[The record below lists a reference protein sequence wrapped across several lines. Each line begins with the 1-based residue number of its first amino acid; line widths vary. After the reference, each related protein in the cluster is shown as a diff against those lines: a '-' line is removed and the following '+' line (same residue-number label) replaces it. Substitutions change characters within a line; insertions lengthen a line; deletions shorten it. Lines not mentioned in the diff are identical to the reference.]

1 MTSCREWLA
10 RVLTVS
16 VLLITPHVFAQFS
29 SSVQGNVQDASGAVV
44 ASAGITL
51 LNTDTGVSQSRTA
64 DESGTYRFPS
74 MAPGHYQVTASA
86 PGFTNATVS
95 FTLQTAENRNVI
107 LTLTVGQV
115 ASSVSVTS
123 QAPLLDVSDSRNQLT
138 IDEQSL
144 QTLPLA
150 GRNPTALLG
159 LAPGVSGL
167 GSTGY
172 NNFFTENADYSAN
185 GRGNNGNQYI
195 IDGLDINIDVNPGV
209 LTLVPNADAV
219 SEISVQTNTYTVDYG
234 KTSSMQTIM
243 TTKAGT
249 TQYHGFASLYYSYQ
263 GLNAR
268 GEFGPAPPAKIA
280 PFHTTNMS
288 FGIGGPVIPKRQLFF
303 FFSIEPY
310 RALTSNG
317 NSVLTYEDPAFL
329 SFAQQVR
336 PNSPEVQLMAKYKP
350 SGATTTGVAATAQDA
365 FGPQDL
371 AHNRGCN
378 TPSTDS
384 IPCGTP
390 VFDNGRFNSSSYEN
404 AKQYNFRIDK
414 YFSKDRL
421 YGTLFRD
428 TVQQGGPAV
437 RPAFN
442 TTNPSSVIAVQGNET
457 HTFSPNTLNE
467 ASFGYNYLQATA
479 EATGLF
485 SVPVVNVSG
494 LGTGWG
500 IGFADGQFAEHN
512 YHWRDLLSHI
522 RGSHSFSI
530 GYEGWHGDDL
540 ALFAPSYAQPTF
552 QYNNMIDLINDH
564 PYSETGLSYN
574 PVTGQPMPG
583 QYEYAE
589 TTHGIF
595 AQDTWKA
602 TRRLTVNYGVRYDN
616 YGNPYPTA
624 GTPLANFHLGTGA
637 TMAEKIANG
646 TNKQQKHVYD
656 QDMNWIF
663 SPRAGFAWDPTGSGK
678 WVIRGGYGIYRDW
691 VTLGNAENN
700 LKGNP
705 PGFVLPTFFNDGST
719 AAPIFGYGTQNK
731 YPFGFPY
738 PAFQGAPLDSKG
750 GIPGAQIAVG
760 GVDGNLKSPYTNT
773 WSATLERQI
782 TPSMVASVGYVGQH
796 SGNLQY
802 GGGSSFGNSFSGDV
816 NVYSGD
822 LLQHLT
828 CLTDPANPTAPPAC
842 QGVQTRLNSSFGA
855 INYTYNGPWSNY
867 SALIL
872 AAKGRFAQKG
882 FFTVSYTRSVSKDNS
897 GSLPSGN
904 YPIEYPLSRFYGP
917 SSWDVPN
924 RLSAGWGYQIP
935 GWNGGHGLLGKT
947 TSGWEFSSVTIL
959 QSGLPFTVVTG
970 APLDV
975 TTDSAGNVVFKPD
988 SGDFNADGYNSDL
1001 PNVSSYHI
1009 STSRKSYK
1017 QGLFAHCGG
1026 GNLYNC
1032 GSFSFPQPGQEGN
1045 EGINR
1050 YRNPGFAQVDA
1061 SFKKVT
1067 NITERVRFN
1076 IGIDFFNIFNRVN
1089 LQGVDVNAQDASSFG
1104 TSTST
1109 QIPRQGQFGARL
1121 EF

>member
-1 MTSCREWLA
+1 MKQWSKRFATILIVGA
-10 RVLTVS
+10 MLTVS
-16 VLLITPHVFAQFS
+16 HAFAQFS

-44 ASAGITL
+44 VKAAVTL
-51 LNTDTGVSQSRTA
+51 LDTDTQVSQTRAA
-64 DESGTYRFPS
+64 DDSGTYRFPS
-74 MAPGHYQVTASA
+74 IAPGHYVVSATA
-86 PGFTNATVS
+86 PGFTSAQVD
-95 FTLQTAENRNVI
+95 FTLQTAENRNIVLI
-107 LTLTVGQV
+107 LNVGEV
-115 ASSVSVTS
+115 SNTISVTS

-138 IDEQSL
+138 LDEHSL
-144 QTLPLA
+144 QTLPLPA
-150 GRNPTALLG
+150 RNPTALLG
-159 LAPGVSGL
+159 LTPGVSGL
-167 GSTGY
+167 GSAGY

-185 GRGNNGNQYI
+185 GRGTNGNQYI
-195 IDGLDINIDVNPGV
+195 LDGLDINIDVNPGV
-209 LTLVPNADAV
+209 LTLVPNADAL
-219 SEISVQTNTYTVDYG
+219 SEITVQTNTYTVDYG

-249 TQYHGFASLYYSYQ
+249 TQYHGFGSVYYTYQ

-288 FGIGGPVIPKRQLFF
+288 FGIGGPVIPKHQLFF
-303 FFSIEPY
+303 FFGIEPY

-329 SFAQQVR
+329 TFAQQVR

-350 SGATTTGVAATAQDA
+350 SAATTTGVAATAQDA
-365 FGPQDL
+365 FGSQDL
-371 AHNRGCN
+371 VNNTGCN
-378 TPSTDS
+378 TPSTDN
-384 IPCGTP
+384 IPCSTP
-390 VFDNGRFNSSSYEN
+390 VFDNGNFNSSSYEN
-404 AKQYNFRIDK
+404 AQQYNLRIDK
-414 YFSKDRL
+414 YFDKDRL
-421 YGTLFRD
+421 YGTFFRD
-428 TVQQGGPAV
+428 SLKQGGPAV

-442 TTNPSSVIAVQGNET
+442 TTNPSSVIATQGSET
-457 HTFSPNTLNE
+457 HTFSANTLNE
-467 ASFGYNYLQATA
+467 ASFGYNYLQSTA

-485 SVPVVNVSG
+485 SVPVVNVNG
-494 LGTGWG
+494 LGVGWG

-512 YHWRDLLSHI
+512 YHWRDVLTRI
-522 RGSHSFSI
+522 QGSHSLSI

-552 QYNNMIDLINDH
+552 QYNNMIDLINNH
-564 PYSETGLSYN
+564 PYSESGLSYN
-574 PVTGQPMPG
+574 PITGKSMPG

-602 TRRLTVNYGVRYDN
+602 TRKLTVNYGIRYDN

-624 GTPLANFHLGTGA
+624 GTPLANFHLGSGS
-637 TMAEKIANG
+637 TMAERVTNG
-646 TNKQQKHVYD
+646 INKQQSHVYD
-656 QDMNWIF
+656 QSMNWIF
-663 SPRAGFAWDPTGSGK
+663 SPRVGVAWDPTGSGL
-678 WVIRGGYGIYRDW
+678 WVLRGGYGIYRDW

-719 AAPIFGYGTQNK
+719 APPIFGYGTQNT

-738 PAFQGAPLDSKG
+738 PAFQGSPLDSKG
-750 GIPGAQIAVG
+750 GIPGAQIGVG

-773 WSATLERQI
+773 WSATLEREI
-782 TPSMVASVGYVGQH
+782 TPNMVASIGYVGQH
-796 SGNLQY
+796 SGDLQY

-816 NVYSGD
+816 NVYAGD

-828 CLTDPANPTAPPAC
+828 CTPDPSNPGNPPKC

-855 INYTYNGPWSNY
+855 INYTFNGPWSNY

-872 AAKGRFAQKG
+872 AAKGRFAQRG
-882 FFTVSYTRSVSKDNS
+882 FLTASYTRAVSKDNS
-897 GSLPSGN
+897 GSLTSGN

-924 RLSAGWGYQIP
+924 RFSLGWGYQLP
-935 GWNGGHGLLGKT
+935 KWNDGNGWLGRVA
-947 TSGWEFSSVTIL
+947 SGWELSSVTIL

-970 APLDV
+970 APLSA
-975 TTDSAGNVVFKPD
+975 TRDSSGTVVLQPG
-988 SGDFNADGYNSDL
+988 SGDFNADGDNTDL
-1001 PNVSSYHI
+1001 PNVSSYHV

-1017 QGLFAHCGG
+1017 EGLFPHCGG

-1032 GSFSFPQPGQEGN
+1032 GPFSFPQLGQEGS
-1045 EGINR
+1045 EKINQF
-1050 YRNPGFAQVDA
+1050 RNPGFAQVDA
-1061 SFKKVT
+1061 TVKKVT
-1067 NITERVRFN
+1067 SISERVKLDLR
-1076 IGIDFFNIFNRVN
+1076 IDFFNLFNRVN
-1089 LQGVDVNAQDASSFG
+1089 LTGVDANAQDGSVFG
-1104 TSTST
+1104 TSTGT
-1109 QIPRQGQFGARL
+1109 QIPRQGQLGARL